1 VNHPITT
8 LVVIS
13 IILGAVTATSLG
25 WRYAARIRHDS
36 TGPRWRSA
44 ATILA
49 LVLVTFSALLL
60 AAYLT
65 RNAVIGG
72 DGNGSWTTLIFIRTG
87 NYLSL
92 AGALI
97 SLIAKGKARWP
108 AFVGGCLMLFIWF
121 SQGMSL

>member
-1 VNHPITT
+1 MNHLIAT
-8 LVVIS
+8 LVVVS

-49 LVLVTFSALLL
+49 LVLVTLSVLLL

-65 RNAVIGG
+65 RNAIIGG
-72 DGNGSWTTLIFIRTG
+72 AGNGSWTTLIFIRTG

-92 AGALI
+92 AGALV
-97 SLIAKGKARWP
+97 S
-108 AFVGGCLMLFIWF
+108 LMLFIWF